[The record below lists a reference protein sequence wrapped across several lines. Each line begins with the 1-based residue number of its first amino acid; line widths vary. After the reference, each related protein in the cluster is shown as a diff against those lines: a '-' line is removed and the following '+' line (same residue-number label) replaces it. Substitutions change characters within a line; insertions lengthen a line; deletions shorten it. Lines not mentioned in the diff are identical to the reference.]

1 MVYIVK
7 FGLEHSVA
15 LVDQW
20 LEHQTTMGRSNG
32 ASSSLG
38 CAFLF
43 FFHFFIIPYI
53 NYLLFTVAILLKQQ
67 TMELLSCCLLSFA
80 VEMDSLVETVY
91 KNFSFANHQK
101 ILTLFDVV
109 ASSGNDFDL
118 DDNAKFI
125 NAVNKRIK
133 NILWNIRFFST
144 NGITIFLYGYLE

>member
-1 MVYIVK
+1 
-7 FGLEHSVA
+7 
-15 LVDQW
+15 
-20 LEHQTTMGRSNG
+20 
-32 ASSSLG
+32 
-38 CAFLF
+38 
-43 FFHFFIIPYI
+43 
-53 NYLLFTVAILLKQQ
+53 
-67 TMELLSCCLLSFA
+67 MELLSCCLLSFA

-91 KNFSFANHQK
+91 KNFSFVNYQK